1 MPRNDNPGPTAGTPT
16 DRVRVT
22 PRTLEQDARL
32 EEALRLR
39 RYGFNYQQIAD
50 TPWPDGPD
58 GKLYGGDRHNCRRA
72 IVAARND
79 TIREAAEEVK
89 QFEIDRLDMMLVG
102 LADKGLFEGEPEIV
116 RAGLSIIATRAKLLG
131 LNAPT
136 QIESTGDGVINV
148 SFTEKLAPT
157 GGMAEPELDVD
168 LPDA

>member
-1 MPRNDNPGPTAGTPT
+1 MPRKPPPSPNEGTPT
-16 DRVRVT
+16 EKVRVT
-22 PRTLEQDARL
+22 PETMERDDRL

-39 RYGFNYQQIAD
+39 RYGFNYQDIAD
-50 TPWPDGPD
+50 TPWPSGPG

-79 TIREAAEEVK
+79 TIREAADEVR
-89 QFEIDRLDMMLVG
+89 QFEIDRLDMILVG
-102 LADKGLFEGEPEIV
+102 LADKGLFDGNAEIV
-116 RAGLSIIATRAKLLG
+116 RAGLGVIATRAKLLG

-148 SFTEKLAPT
+148 TFTDKLAPA

>member
-1 MPRNDNPGPTAGTPT
+1 MPRNPSPHEGTPT

-22 PRTLEQDARL
+22 PKSLEQDARL

-79 TIREAAEEVK
+79 TIREAADEVR
-89 QFEIDRLDMMLVG
+89 QYEIDRLDMMWVG
-102 LADKGLFEGEPEIV
+102 LVDAGVFDGNIDAVK
-116 RAGLSIIATRAKLLG
+116 AGLSLQARRAKLLG
-131 LNAPT
+131 LDAPT
-136 QIESTGDGVINV
+136 QIESSGDGVINV
-148 SFTEKLAPT
+148 SFTDKLTPS
-157 GGMAEPELDVD
+157 GGMADPELDVD

>member
-1 MPRNDNPGPTAGTPT
+1 MPRNGSNDPGSTPT
-16 DRVRVT
+16 RKTIVNPSTMEAD
-22 PRTLEQDARL
+22 ERL

-39 RYGFNYQQIAD
+39 RYGFNYQEIAD
-50 TPWPDGPD
+50 TPWANSDNKRGT
-58 GKLYGGDRHNCRRA
+58 LYCDRHAARRA

>member
-1 MPRNDNPGPTAGTPT
+1 MPRETSKSGPPT
-16 DRVRVT
+16 EKTVVT
-22 PRTLEQDARL
+22 PESMERDDRL

-50 TPWPDGPD
+50 TKWPTGP
-58 GKLYGGDRHNCRRA
+58 GGTLYGGDRHNARRA
-72 IVAARND
+72 IVNARND
-79 TIREAAEEVK
+79 TIREAADEVR
-89 QFEIDRLDMMLVG
+89 QYEVDRLDMILVG

-116 RAGLSIIATRAKLLG
+116 RAGLSVIATRAKLLG

-148 SFTEKLAPT
+148 SFTDKLTPT

>member
-1 MPRNDNPGPTAGTPT
+1 MPRNPNPGPTAGTPT

-79 TIREAAEEVK
+79 TIREAADEVR
-89 QFEIDRLDMMLVG
+89 QYEIDRLDMMWVG
-102 LADKGLFEGEPEIV
+102 LVDAGVFDGNIDAVK
-116 RAGLSIIATRAKLLG
+116 AGLNLQARRAKLLG
-131 LNAPT
+131 LDAPT
-136 QIESTGDGVINV
+136 EINQ
-148 SFTEKLAPT
+148 T
-157 GGMAEPELDVD
+157 GGNISVVFDPRLDVTGMTEPEMIIDE
-168 LPDA
+168 DAS

>member
-1 MPRNDNPGPTAGTPT
+1 MPRNPSPHAGPPT
-16 DRVRVT
+16 DKRAVT
-22 PRTLEQDARL
+22 PETMRRDDRL

-58 GKLYGGDRHNCRRA
+58 GTLYGGDRHNARRA
-72 IVAARND
+72 IVNARND
-79 TIREAAEEVK
+79 TIREAADEVR
-89 QFEIDRLDMMLVG
+89 QFEVERLDMILVG
-102 LADKGLFEGEPEIV
+102 LADKGLFEGNVQVVNAAMPLMA
-116 RAGLSIIATRAKLLG
+116 RRAKLLG
-131 LNAPT
+131 LDAPT

-148 SFTEKLAPT
+148 SFTDKLKPS